1 MLRIS
6 DWGYDMNVIKITASL
21 TLLQVLFTSA
31 SAGDSSPKLN
41 IEMPIP
47 GAPQA
52 IKDPAVSSFDSMM
65 PDGLSEKK
73 VFQSLTGIKPSPITR
88 TRGAKEAG
96 IFRKAAPSVVLV
108 ATNNGFGSGS
118 FLGENLILTNWHVV
132 EGYKQVGILFKPEDG
147 DNAEAEVIRA
157 DVIRH
162 DEIKDLALLRAI
174 SSPEDAK
181 PLEISEEDSFEIGSD
196 VHAIGHPSGL
206 SWTYTKG
213 IISQYRPDY
222 TWKYKENIEHNAA
235 VIQTQ
240 TPING
245 GNSGG
250 PLLSEDGKIIGVNS
264 FKGDGEGLSFAVA
277 APDLRKF
284 LAAKSSVA
292 AVRKEASSL
301 DTSPKGKNKCDA
313 AILFEGRNKQNDAD
327 LRQVSL
333 NCDKWP
339 DITFV
344 YPDNMSEP
352 IVALLD
358 TNKRKKPDAIVYD
371 LKRTGK
377 WNISYW
383 DVDLDGTFPVV
394 GLHPDGKF
402 VPSSFEKR
410 CKSNA
415 SSLKDGCPN

>member
-1 MLRIS
+1 
-6 DWGYDMNVIKITASL
+6 MNVIKITASL
-21 TLLQVLFTSA
+21 TLLFYVVTNA
-31 SAGDSSPKLN
+31 AAGDSYPKLN
-41 IEMPIP
+41 IELPIP
-47 GAPQA
+47 GASGT
-52 IKDPAVSSFDSMM
+52 IKNPAVSNFDSMM
-65 PDGLSEKK
+65 PDGISEKK
-73 VFQSLTGIKPSPITR
+73 VFQSLTGIKPTLSAR

-132 EGYKQVGILFKPEDG
+132 EGYKQVGILFKPADG
-147 DNAEAEVIRA
+147 DNNAEAEVIRA

-174 SSPEDAK
+174 SIPEDAK
-181 PLEISEEDSFEIGSD
+181 PLEISDEDTFEIGSD

-264 FKGDGEGLSFAVA
+264 FKGEGEGLSFAVA

-284 LAAKSSVA
+284 LAAKSSVVA
-292 AVRKEASSL
+292 MRKDSSSQ
-301 DTSPKGKNKCDA
+301 DSNAIRKNKCESS
-313 AILFEGRNKQNDAD
+313 IIFEGRNKQNDAD

-352 IVALLD
+352 VVALLD

-371 LKRTGK
+371 LKRSGK

-394 GLHPDGKF
+394 GF
-402 VPSSFEKR
+402 SSGREI
-410 CKSNA
+410 
-415 SSLKDGCPN
+415 CPQLI